1 VKFPLREGVISED
14 DVVGEI
20 GQVVDEKLEGRASE
34 SDITIFD
41 STGFALQD
49 SSTVPLE
56 YEVRWPPG
64 SASRRR

>member
-34 SDITIFD
+34 SDMTIFD

-49 SSTVPLE
+49 STTVPLE
-56 YEVRWPPG
+56 HEVRWPPG